1 MADQDDVEASVA
13 FFYPFPLQYPHMRI
27 LYLQTFPLWGSG
39 SGTYDRYLASEIGK
53 HFKVGMVAP
62 DNRKV
67 PNVTLFPLKMPFR
80 VAFTGHPE
88 WPDCRL
94 YTQLSNHEMIWVYK
108 DFLDSTVYAVENF
121 QPNIIHVHH
130 AFPLTWVARVVK
142 STYQIP
148 YIISIHGS
156 ELPTIQK
163 DKRYLALTSDA
174 LRRARR
180 VVPNSFWTKEWLFKI
195 FGNEFRSNV
204 RVIPGGV
211 DIKKFN
217 PNLDTSDIDKKYG
230 LKGKKIVL
238 FAGKLTAYK
247 GVKYLVKAAR
257 KIPAEVVIL
266 GEGPERKALEQRAK
280 DYGLTNI
287 HFIGHLGTSNDLNKF
302 YKRASIF
309 VAPSVWDEPLGLVI
323 LEAMACKTPVVV
335 TRKGGIPLAVKD
347 GVNGYFVR
355 PRNASEIVEKVN
367 LLLENE
373 EKRMKMAENARRIA
387 EEKFSWEAIAH
398 RFILM
403 YMRFAYFPKNKNH
416 NKN

>member
-1 MADQDDVEASVA
+1 
-13 FFYPFPLQYPHMRI
+13 MRI

-39 SGTYDRYLASEIGK
+39 SGTYARYLASEVGK
-53 HFKVGMVAP
+53 HFKVAMVAP
-62 DNRKV
+62 DDRKI

-88 WPDCRL
+88 WPDCKL
-94 YTQLSNHEMIWVYK
+94 FTQLTNHELIWVYK
-108 DFLDSTVYAVENF
+108 DFLDSVIYAVEQF

-130 AFPLTWVARVVK
+130 AFPFTWAARVIK
-142 STYQIP
+142 SIYQIP
-148 YIISIHGS
+148 YIITIHGS
-156 ELPTIQK
+156 ELPTAQK

-180 VVPNSFWTKEWLFKI
+180 IVPNSFWTKEWLFRI
-195 FGNEFRSNV
+195 FGDEFRSQV

-211 DIKKFN
+211 DLKKFN
-217 PNLDTSDIDKKYG
+217 PNIDTSEIDKKYNIA
-230 LKGKKIVL
+230 GKKIVV
-238 FAGKLTAYK
+238 FAGKLTVFK
-247 GVKYLVKAAR
+247 GVKYLIKAAR

-266 GEGPERKALEQRAK
+266 GEGPERGRLEEQVK
-280 DYGLTNI
+280 GYGIKNV

-302 YKRASIF
+302 YKRASVF

-323 LEAMACKTPVVV
+323 LEAMASKTPVVV

-355 PRNASEIVEKVN
+355 PRNSSEIVEKVN
-367 LLLENE
+367 LLLADDQ
-373 EKRMKMAENARRIA
+373 KRGKMAENARRIA

-403 YMRFAYFPKNKNH
+403 YMRFAYFPKNSNGHK
-416 NKN
+416 KS

>member
-1 MADQDDVEASVA
+1 
-13 FFYPFPLQYPHMRI
+13 MRI

-39 SGTYDRYLASEIGK
+39 SGTYARDLAREVGR

-62 DNRKV
+62 EVRPV
-67 PNVTLFPLKMPFR
+67 PNVTLFPLKMPFF

-88 WPDCRL
+88 WPDCKL
-94 YTQLSNHEMIWVYK
+94 YTQLSNLEIIKLYE
-108 DFLDSTVYAVENF
+108 DFLNSVTTAVESF
-121 QPNIIHVHH
+121 RPNIIHVHH
-130 AFPLTWVARVVK
+130 AFPLSWVARMIK
-142 STYQIP
+142 STYHTP

-156 ELPTIQK
+156 ELPTAQK
-163 DKRYLALTSDA
+163 DRRYLALTGDA

-180 VVPNSFWTKEWLFKI
+180 IVPNSFWTKDWLFKI
-195 FGNEFRSNV
+195 FGDEFRSAV

-211 DIKKFN
+211 DLKKFN
-217 PNLDTSDIDKKYG
+217 PNLNTADIDQKYNIT
-230 LKGKKIVL
+230 GKKIVL
-238 FAGKLTAYK
+238 FAGKLTSYK

-266 GEGPERKALEQRAK
+266 GEGPEREALKQRAR

-287 HFIGHLGTSNDLNKF
+287 RFIGHLADSNELNKF
-302 YKRASIF
+302 YKRASVF

-323 LEAMACKTPVVV
+323 LEAMASKTPVVV

-347 GVNGYFVR
+347 GINGYFVR
-355 PRNASEIVEKVN
+355 PRNASEIAEKVN
-367 LLLENE
+367 LLLANE
-373 EKRMKMAENARRIA
+373 EKRQKMAENARRIA

-403 YMRFAYFPKNKNH
+403 YMRFAYFPKPKNNHH
-416 NKN
+416 NK

>member
-1 MADQDDVEASVA
+1 
-13 FFYPFPLQYPHMRI
+13 MRI

-39 SGTYDRYLASEIGK
+39 SGTYARYLASEVGK

-62 DNRKV
+62 DNRKI

-94 YTQLSNHEMIWVYK
+94 YTQLSNHEIIWVYK
-108 DFLDSTVYAVENF
+108 DFLDSVVYAVENF

-130 AFPLTWVARVVK
+130 SFPLSWVSRVIK

-148 YIISIHGS
+148 YIITVHGS
-156 ELPTIQK
+156 ELPTVQK
-163 DKRYLALTSDA
+163 DRRYLALTGDA

-180 VVPNSFWTKEWLFKI
+180 IVPNSFYTKEWLFKI
-195 FGNEFRSNV
+195 FGDEFRSAV

-211 DIKKFN
+211 DLQKFN
-217 PNLDTSDIDKKYG
+217 PDLSTSDLDKKYN
-230 LKGKKIVL
+230 LSGKRIVL
-238 FAGKLTAYK
+238 FAGKLTSYK
-247 GVKYLVKAAR
+247 GVKYLIKAAK
-257 KIPAEVVIL
+257 KITAAEVVIL
-266 GEGPERKALEQRAK
+266 GEGPERANLEKMAA
-280 DYGLTNI
+280 DLGLKNTV
-287 HFIGHLGTSNDLNKF
+287 FIGHLGTSNDLNKF
-302 YKRASIF
+302 YKRAAVF

-323 LEAMACKTPVVV
+323 LEAMASKTPVVV

-347 GVNGYFVR
+347 GINGYFVR
-355 PRNASEIVEKVN
+355 PRNASEIAEKVN
-367 LLLENE
+367 LLLNDE
-373 EKRMKMAENARRIA
+373 EKRAKMAENARRIV

-416 NKN
+416 NK